1 VDGLFVS
8 QNNMDVS
15 TGLTILGTAVGGAKV
30 VEKMLGPTAEYVG
43 EGLKNWTERRV
54 DNTKRIFAAAA
65 EALGSKIDDPG
76 AIPPKVLKE
85 VLEEGSFNDD
95 QLACEYFGG
104 VLASSRTPTSRDD
117 RGASLMK
124 LVSDLTT
131 YQIRTHYIFYAATK
145 KVFDGQELS
154 LANQENRQKC
164 NMFIPFGAYVQ
175 MMEFGSSEDFSTILT
190 HATFGL
196 YQHGLIG
203 DFEFANQ
210 EHLKKKFPNIREG
223 GIQFIPT
230 ARGVELF
237 MWACGLGSVSQS
249 DFLRSGVEFPDK
261 AGIPLVAGYSS
272 MKEANKAWDAT
283 GDKPA
288 S

>member
-1 VDGLFVS
+1 
-8 QNNMDVS
+8 MDVS
-15 TGLTILGTAVGGAKV
+15 TGLTILGSAVGGAKV
-30 VEKMLGPTAEYVG
+30 VEKLLGPTSEYVG
-43 EGLKNWTERRV
+43 VGLKNWTERRV
-54 DNTKRIFAAAA
+54 ENVKRIFSSAA
-65 EALGSKIDDPG
+65 ESLGEKIDQPG
-76 AIPPKVLKE
+76 SVPPKVLKE

-95 QLACEYFGG
+95 RLACEYFGG

-154 LANQENRQKC
+154 LGNEEHRQKC
-164 NMFIPFGAYVQ
+164 SMFLSLTAYFQ
-175 MMEFGSSEDFSTILT
+175 MMEFGPNEDLSTILT
-190 HATFGL
+190 HSTFGL

-203 DFEFANQ
+203 NFEFAGQ
-210 EHLKKKFPNIREG
+210 DQLKKKFPHIKEG

-237 MWACGLGSVSQS
+237 MWACGLGSVPPTG
-249 DFLRSGVEFPDK
+249 FLQTGTKIPEK
-261 AGIPLVAGYSS
+261 AGIRLTNGFSS
-272 MKEANKAWDAT
+272 MKEANQAPEPTAMAVT
-283 GDKPA
+283 SPA
-288 S
+288 AQEPRQP

>member
-1 VDGLFVS
+1 
-8 QNNMDVS
+8 MDVS
-15 TGLTILGTAVGGAKV
+15 TGLTILGSAVGGAKV

-43 EGLKNWTERRV
+43 GGLKNWTERRV
-54 DNTKRIFAAAA
+54 ENTKRIFAAAA
-65 EALGSKIDDPG
+65 EALGSKIEDPG
-76 AIPPKVLKE
+76 AVPPKVLKE

-131 YQIRTHYIFYAATK
+131 YQIRTHYILYAATK
-145 KVFDGQELS
+145 KVFDGQGYS
-154 LANQENRQKC
+154 LASEENRQKC
-164 NMFIPFGAYVQ
+164 SMFIPFGAYFQ
-175 MMEFGSSEDFSTILT
+175 MMEFGPSEDFSTILT

-203 DFEFANQ
+203 NFEFADQ
-210 EHLKKKFPNIREG
+210 EHLKKIFPNIREG

-237 MWACGLGSVSQS
+237 MWACGLGSIPQS
-249 DFLRSGVEFPDK
+249 AFLDSSVKLPEK
-261 AGIPLVAGYSS
+261 AGIAMVAGFSS
-272 MKEANKAWDAT
+272 MKEANMAQL
-283 GDKPA
+283 
-288 S
+288 

>member
-1 VDGLFVS
+1 
-8 QNNMDVS
+8 MDVS
-15 TGLTILGTAVGGAKV
+15 TGLTILGSAVGGAKV
-30 VEKMLGPTAEYVG
+30 VEKLLGPTSEYVG
-43 EGLKNWTERRV
+43 VGLKNWTERRV
-54 DNTKRIFAAAA
+54 ENVKRIFSVAA
-65 EALGSKIDDPG
+65 ESLGEKIDQPG
-76 AIPPKVLKE
+76 TVPPKVLKE

-95 QLACEYFGG
+95 RLACEYFGG

-154 LANQENRQKC
+154 LGNEENRQKC
-164 NMFIPFGAYVQ
+164 SMFISLPAYFQ
-175 MMEFGSSEDFSTILT
+175 MMEFGPNEDLSTILT

-203 DFEFANQ
+203 NFEFAGQ
-210 EHLKKKFPNIREG
+210 DELKKKFPHIKEG

-237 MWACGLGSVSQS
+237 MWACGLGSVPPTGFLQS
-249 DFLRSGVEFPDK
+249 AVKIPQK
-261 AGIPLVAGYSS
+261 AGIALIAGFSS
-272 MKEANKAWDAT
+272 MKEANSERSDL
-283 GDKPA
+283 P
-288 S
+288 